1 MIHTPLNKDILRMNG
16 GENDVRMCQ
25 SRPGR
30 GEVSHFYFFRI
41 RGCVEGICVVVV
53 VCGIENFRLEK
64 TTREKVS
71 SKVSN
76 KVSKNN
82 Y

>member
-30 GEVSHFYFFRI
+30 GEVSHFSFFRI
-41 RGCVEGICVVVV
+41 CGFVEGNCVVVVV
-53 VCGIENFRLEK
+53 VCGIENFDWK
-64 TTREKVS
+64 KQ
-71 SKVSN
+71 
-76 KVSKNN
+76 
-82 Y
+82 